1 MVNRFAKY
9 FFQGLLLIA
18 PVSLTLYV
26 IWACIQWVDALVY
39 NVLGTFMEVP
49 LVVPGVGLIV
59 FVLMITL
66 LGYIGSTF
74 IARAL
79 FDMLENVLNRLPLV
93 KIIYS
98 SLKDLL
104 SAFVG
109 DKKKFDQAVLVTINR
124 EANLQKLGFI
134 TQNDMASLGIAERIA
149 VYVPHSYNFSGDL
162 FIVPVSSITPVNMA
176 GSDIMKFIVSGGVAG
191 VGADPV
197 LTVASDQQ
205 TL

>member
-1 MVNRFAKY
+1 MINRFAKY

-39 NVLGTFMEVP
+39 NTLNAFVKVP
-49 LVVPGVGLIV
+49 LVIPGVGLII
-59 FVLMITL
+59 FVVLITL

-74 IARAL
+74 IAKAL
-79 FDMLENVLNRLPLV
+79 FDLLENVMNRLPLV

-109 DKKKFDQAVLVTINR
+109 DKKKFDQAVLVMINK

-134 TQNDMASLGIAERIA
+134 TQNDMASLGIAERVG

-162 FIVPVSSITPVNMA
+162 FIVPVANITPLNLA
-176 GSDIMKFIVSGGVAG
+176 GSDVMKFIVSGGVAG
-191 VGADPV
+191 IVADSPAAMQA
-197 LTVASDQQ
+197 TNQ
-205 TL
+205 